1 MLQKARKMKGDEI
14 KCPFNSTHWI
24 RPKKMAKHLVKCKK
38 NNPEKL
44 KKMSVCVFSAIHY
57 VESKDKEDHFLNCEA
72 RNNYSHSTL
81 IDLFPPPKKNVGSE
95 EIGVEWEERIDGF
108 FACRRF

>member
-24 RPKKMAKHLVKCKK
+24 RPNKMAKHLVKCKK

-72 RNNYSHSTL
+72 RKNYSHSTL
-81 IDLFPPPKKNVGSE
+81 IELFPPPKKNVGSE
-95 EIGVEWEERIDGF
+95 EIGVEWEEKINGF